1 MAEDKGKG
9 RFEQSI
15 PSNEE
20 IVPHCVEGG
29 AEANVSDCAA
39 DAEESDD
46 SASRR
51 KGHLRRLDQP
61 ERRDGGVA
69 YRPS

>member
-20 IVPHCVEGG
+20 IVPNCVEGG

-51 KGHLRRLDQP
+51 KDTFDDWISP
-61 ERRDGGVA
+61 SVA
-69 YRPS
+69 TGELPYRPS